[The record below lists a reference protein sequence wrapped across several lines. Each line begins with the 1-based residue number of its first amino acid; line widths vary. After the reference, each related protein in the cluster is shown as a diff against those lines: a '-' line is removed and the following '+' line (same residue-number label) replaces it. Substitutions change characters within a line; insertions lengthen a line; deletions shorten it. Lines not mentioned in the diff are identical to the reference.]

1 MNTFNSQI
9 GQLFIIG
16 FQGRNPSK
24 AFLNFLAEENIGGV
38 ILFADNCQ
46 SITDLKDTIRQIKH
60 ATGTKPFIAIDQ
72 EGGRV
77 SRIKGAPAEIH
88 SAMEYVEK
96 YSLEKFTDD
105 YEKSLIYLDAL
116 GININLAP
124 VCDIFINEKNDCLK
138 DRCYG
143 TSKET
148 AIPFIVESVQ
158 LAKKQNILSCL
169 KHFPGLGDASV
180 DPHKA
185 TAVGDFDFNIWSLRE
200 KEIFLAGVEAG
211 ADLIMTTHM
220 TLPKMNDTLVTGS
233 EEFIQ
238 SYLRNELNFDGVV
251 ITDDLT
257 MKGCDPLGDYGQ
269 RTVTAFLAGHDILL
283 FGQNMDASMEAYE
296 HFHHAV
302 HNNEIPEKRLKTA
315 LERVAGLKL
324 KVAQSVFT

>member
-1 MNTFNSQI
+1 MNTITSQI

-16 FQGRNPSK
+16 FQGQNPSK
-24 AFLNFLAEENIGGV
+24 VFLNFLAEENIGGV
-38 ILFADNCQ
+38 ILFADNCE
-46 SITDLKDTIRQIKH
+46 SITDLKETITQIKD
-60 ATGTKPFIAIDQ
+60 ATDAKPFIAIDQ

-77 SRIKGAPAEIH
+77 SRIKGVPAEIH
-88 SAMEYVEK
+88 SAMDYVEK
-96 YSLEKFTDD
+96 YSLEKFKDD

-124 VCDIFINEKNDCLK
+124 VCDIFLNEKNECLK

-143 TSKET
+143 TTKET
-148 AIPFIVESVQ
+148 VIPFIEESVK

-185 TAVGDFDFNIWSLRE
+185 TAVGDFDFHIWSLRE
-200 KEIFLAGVEAG
+200 KEVFLAGAEVG
-211 ADLIMTTHM
+211 ADLIMTTHIS
-220 TLPKMNDTLVTGS
+220 LPKMNDTLVTGS

-238 SYLRNELNFDGVV
+238 SYLRSELNYDGAV
-251 ITDDLT
+251 ISDDLT

-269 RTVTAFLAGHDILL
+269 RTVKAFLAGHDILL
-283 FGQNMDASMEAYE
+283 FGQNLDASMEAYE

-302 HNNEIPEKRLKTA
+302 HTNEIPEKRLQTA

-324 KVAQSVFT
+324 KMIQSVFT